1 MSFSV
6 LYPGSGDAS
15 DALMLARCMDALC
28 EIAVEEPFTACI
40 VPQILNSITG
50 KFEAD
55 ECSAGIRSFR

>member
-1 MSFSV
+1 
-6 LYPGSGDAS
+6 
-15 DALMLARCMDALC
+15 MDALC